1 MYPRLFSIG
10 PFTIYSFGLM
20 MAVGFITAS
29 VLLTRELRRKGYDPN
44 LGSTITLIAAI
55 AGIIGSK
62 LLYVIEEWNSVME
75 DPVRNIF
82 SPGGLTWYGGFFLAT
97 LVIWLFLRRR
107 RLPFADICDATAP
120 GLLLGYGVARIG
132 CHLSGDGDYGL
143 PTTLPWGQ
151 IYSHGSY
158 KPHSAVLDYF
168 ARNAEA
174 AKSFN
179 FDSLSHQI
187 VGRDPDG
194 IITAFDTN
202 VRFHPTP
209 LYEFILAGFLFL
221 ILWKLRA
228 RIRPA
233 GRLFMLY
240 LVFAGIE
247 RFLVECVRLNPHILL
262 QLSEAQLI
270 SLLLII
276 TGTAGW
282 FLLSPRREHPETP

>member
-20 MAVGFITAS
+20 MAVGFISAS
-29 VLLTRELRRKGYDPN
+29 ILLTRELRRKGYDPN
-44 LGSTITLIAAI
+44 MGSTITLIAAL
-55 AGIIGSK
+55 AGILGSK
-62 LLYVIEEWNSVME
+62 LLYIIEEWNNVME

-82 SPGGLTWYGGFFLAT
+82 SPGGLTWFGGFFLAA
-97 LVIWLFLRRR
+97 LAIWLYTRRR
-107 RLPFADICDATAP
+107 SIPFADICDATAP

-151 IYSHGSY
+151 LYSHGSY

-168 ARNAEA
+168 SRNPEA

-179 FDSLSHQI
+179 FDTLSHQI
-187 VGRDPDG
+187 VGRDADG

-209 LYEFILAGFLFL
+209 LYEFILAGILFL
-221 ILWKLRA
+221 ILWKLRT

-240 LVFAGIE
+240 LVFAGFE

-270 SLLLII
+270 SILLII
-276 TGTAGW
+276 TGTIGW
-282 FLLSPRREHPETP
+282 YFLSPSRERPGTP